1 MVDMA
6 PSIALPTLYREALTS
21 FSVGKSPDSV
31 VNLLVNKGLPE
42 PYART
47 LMTEA
52 LAEKRSRCRKEGL
65 KAIVRGHIFS
75 GFYRV
80 ATGS

>member
-21 FSVGKSPDSV
+21 FSSGKSPDSV
-31 VNLLVNKGLPE
+31 VNLLVKKGLPE

-47 LMTEA
+47 LAIEA
-52 LAEKRSRCRKEGL
+52 LKEKRWQSRKEGMR
-65 KAIVRGHIFS
+65 AILRGRIFT
-75 GFYRV
+75 GIYRV

>member
-1 MVDMA
+1 VDMA

-21 FSVGKSPDSV
+21 FSRGKSPDSV
-31 VNLLVNKGLPE
+31 LNLLVNKGLPE

-47 LMTEA
+47 LMLEA
-52 LAEKRSRCRKEGL
+52 LKEKRWRSRKEGV
-65 KAIVRGHIFS
+65 KAIFRGRLLS
-75 GFYRV
+75 GIYRV